1 MWSLIT
7 FTMTILYK
15 KVPGIDVVVYSSFD
29 VTQKPVMFI
38 FAVNIEK
45 GWILI
50 SIECDIRCYTS
61 QRTDH
66 INCLQPELLIFSHG
80 WFSLLT
86 EHNRTKS
93 RQAYTTL
100 SIFQV
105 IIRKTWPGLYW
116 VTFLESTIL
125 LASNRLPL

>member
-1 MWSLIT
+1 
-7 FTMTILYK
+7 MTILYK

-29 VTQKPVMFI
+29 VTQKPVSEI
-38 FAVNIEK
+38 YNNYIAVSIEK

-80 WFSLLT
+80 
-86 EHNRTKS
+86 
-93 RQAYTTL
+93 
-100 SIFQV
+100 
-105 IIRKTWPGLYW
+105 
-116 VTFLESTIL
+116 
-125 LASNRLPL
+125 